1 MKKVSAI
8 LHNKEIMNR
17 ILFTLAIFL
26 IFRIGSA
33 LTVPGVEI
41 SKDAFDTNN
50 VFGMLN
56 LMGGGALQSFSLFA
70 LGVSPYITAQII
82 VQLLQMD
89 VLPVLTELGKEGES
103 GRKKI
108 DMATRYLTLLLGAVQ
123 AYGVTVTMMNSDYI
137 TLTDTTILGYLKII
151 VYLVA
156 GSMLLMWLG
165 DQITTKGIGNG
176 ISMIIFAG
184 IVSALPNQIYGAFA
198 NYLSQNLLTG
208 NPSLI
213 LEGVIKLLLYL
224 LSFFL
229 IVVFVT
235 YTEKSVRKLPVS
247 HSATGQSGNENA
259 QSSFLP
265 IKINSSGV
273 IPVIFASSIM
283 MAPSIIVSFV
293 SGGNTVPNWAQTM
306 INVFNYQ
313 SMVDMGTWSFPWGLI
328 IYLFLIIVFTF
339 FYSNLQINP
348 ERLAKDFHENGTYIT
363 GLRPGNETEK
373 YIRKVLNRVT
383 LLGALALMLIAAL
396 PIVLS
401 LTGLVPQSLALGGTG
416 LIIVVGVAIEVFNQI
431 NGLLAAQDY

>member
-348 ERLAKDFHENGTYIT
+348 ERLAKDFHDNGTYIT

-431 NGLLAAQDY
+431 NGLLAAHDY

>member
-348 ERLAKDFHENGTYIT
+348 ERLAKDFHDNGTYII

>member
-293 SGGNTVPNWAQTM
+293 SGGNTVPNWAQIM

-348 ERLAKDFHENGTYIT
+348 ERLAKDFHDNGTYIT

>member
-348 ERLAKDFHENGTYIT
+348 ERLAKDFDDNGTYIT

>member
-348 ERLAKDFHENGTYIT
+348 ERLAKDFHDNGTYIT

-373 YIRKVLNRVT
+373 YIHKVLNRVT

>member
-1 MKKVSAI
+1 ME
-8 LHNKEIMNR
+8 LNKYIDHTN
-17 ILFTLAIFL
+17 LKA
-26 IFRIGSA
+26 
-33 LTVPGVEI
+33 
-41 SKDAFDTNN
+41 DATIRDIEKLCDEA
-50 VFGMLN
+50 VKYK
-56 LMGGGALQSFSLFA
+56 FA
-70 LGVSPYITAQII
+70 SVCVSPYYVPLAHE
-82 VQLLQMD
+82 LLED
-89 VLPVLTELGKEGES
+89 SNVNVCTVIGFPLGQNTTSTKAYEAIEA
-103 GRKKI
+103 I
-108 DMATRYLTLLLGAVQ
+108 NNGAVQ

-348 ERLAKDFHENGTYIT
+348 ERLAKDFHDNGTYIT
-363 GLRPGNETEK
+363 GFREAISRRNRGPEKHKSFRFPG
-373 YIRKVLNRVT
+373 
-383 LLGALALMLIAAL
+383 
-396 PIVLS
+396 
-401 LTGLVPQSLALGGTG
+401 
-416 LIIVVGVAIEVFNQI
+416 
-431 NGLLAAQDY
+431 

>member
-224 LSFFL
+224 FSFFL

-348 ERLAKDFHENGTYIT
+348 ERLAKDFHDNGTYIT

>member
-348 ERLAKDFHENGTYIT
+348 ERLAKDFHDNGTYIT

-383 LLGALALMLIAAL
+383 LLGALALMLIVAL

>member
-348 ERLAKDFHENGTYIT
+348 ERLAKDFYDNGTYIT

>member
-103 GRKKI
+103 GHKKI

-348 ERLAKDFHENGTYIT
+348 ERLAKDFHDNGTYIT